1 MLDIAKELAAAKKAA
16 KKKKATK
23 KPKAKAK
30 TKSKTKKPA
39 KKADAAPASAL
50 AEHEGDVSATRKP
63 ASKETEKVG
72 GWSIHADENSGGV
85 AVTKGKIVHV
95 FTGRMA
101 KASAVAFA
109 KNHAAGT
116 SAKKSSKAAKEALS
130 PEHADLAK
138 SIIEALKD
146 AKKNRPK
153 FEHVTSDNKDQKKEI
168 HESNQK
174 MIAEY
179 KANKLVP
186 IQEAIAKA
194 EKAKV
199 PASFWKTIAKDKDF
213 FLTGVTSG
221 KSAKSK
227 IAKLIKSAEFD
238 ASRNSR
244 NAEQIFNLF

>member
-16 KKKKATK
+16 KKKA
-23 KPKAKAK
+23 PKAKAK
-30 TKSKTKKPA
+30 AKSKTKTKKSTKKPA
-39 KKADAAPASAL
+39 AAAPAV
-50 AEHEGDVSATRKP
+50 EHEGDVSATRKP
-63 ASKETEKVG
+63 ASKEAEKIG

-85 AVTKGKIVHV
+85 AVTKGKTVHV

-109 KNHAAGT
+109 KNHAAGA
-116 SAKKSSKAAKEALS
+116 SDKKSAKAAKETLS

-138 SIIEALKD
+138 GIIDALKD
-146 AKKNRPK
+146 AKKNKPK

-168 HESNQK
+168 HDRNQK
-174 MIAEY
+174 MIADY
-179 KANKLVP
+179 KASKLVP

-227 IAKLIKSAEFD
+227 IDKIIKGAEFD